1 MYRIVIALMFS
12 AAWIIN
18 PPIPV
23 SAATCQEAAIPE
35 KSDETVDFG
44 KSIKPFLEQYCIR
57 CHGPKK
63 SESFRV
69 DAREDLLAYIE
80 PGDPDA
86 SDIFTSLTTDDE
98 DLLMPPK
105 GEAVRPSKDEIQLV
119 KNWIKQGANWP
130 EGVTLAEPADNVKP
144 AIAENASIGE
154 KLWAGVGALHP
165 AAVHLPIG
173 LLLGA
178 GLFAL
183 LGIRGN
189 FVMSDCA
196 YYCLWV
202 GSLTSIVAT
211 ALGWSYAINKGYGGD
226 FAELFDMEK
235 SIFWHRISGLGVT
248 VASLLLALYAAAARS
263 SDPDDGFLWK
273 LGAMLLAIG
282 VGIVGH
288 QGGELTYGEN
298 HYNQL
303 YQAIEEATGL
313 DLGMKA
319 DGDAAKQNGDGK
331 SANDQKSDSQ
341 PQVGQTTGEQNT
353 KPTGEDPAQNS
364 KTIQLKS
371 DGSGTT
377 EDKPGSTNPPAE
389 NKGPGSGGEQSSKA
403 ENVG

>member
-1 MYRIVIALMFS
+1 MYRIVIAFVISAVWLLNPLSPTS
-12 AAWIIN
+12 AAAIQD
-18 PPIPV
+18 PAV
-23 SAATCQEAAIPE
+23 SEPSSI
-35 KSDETVDFG
+35 ETVDFA
-44 KSIKPFLEQYCIR
+44 KTIKPFLEQYCVR
-57 CHGPKK
+57 CHGPNK
-63 SESFRV
+63 SESFRADV
-69 DAREDLLAYIE
+69 RDDLLAYIE
-80 PGDPDA
+80 AGDPDA
-86 SDIFTSLTTDDE
+86 SDVFTSLTSDDD

-105 GEAVRPSKDEIQLV
+105 AETIRPSTAEIELV
-119 KNWIKQGANWP
+119 KAWIKQGANWP
-130 EGVTLAEPADNVKP
+130 EGVAVIDPAEVVKP
-144 AIAENASIGE
+144 AFAENASVGE
-154 KLWAGVGALHP
+154 KLWVGVGALHP

-235 SIFWHRISGLGVT
+235 SIFWHRICGLGVT
-248 VASLLLALYAAAARS
+248 IASLLLALYAAAARS

-303 YQAIEEATGL
+303 YEAIEDATGL
-313 DLGMKA
+313 DLGTKA
-319 DGDAAKQNGDGK
+319 KGDAADKPADDN
-331 SANDQKSDSQ
+331 KSD
-341 PQVGQTTGEQNT
+341 
-353 KPTGEDPAQNS
+353 
-364 KTIQLKS
+364 
-371 DGSGTT
+371 
-377 EDKPGSTNPPAE
+377 AE
-389 NKGPGSGGEQSSKA
+389 NSDPQAQGGANLRRA
-403 ENVG
+403 ELKRQWRITKRR